1 MKTKLDLAN
10 EEKERA
16 LHRQLIELTGSAED
30 IMHLRGEQ
38 EKEARVELLRRQSM
52 RRVMSQGLANGY
64 RAWVEFWEA
73 KTYAM
78 GRLRVVGNHLRSPE
92 LSHAFMFWAA
102 DSKDVKHKK
111 EMEEVHTLVSIPR
124 TLVERSVLLLSLLP
138 LLVAA
143 VCLCCCCLC
152 CCLPSLLPTRKS
164 TNSRLRSSRR

>member
-38 EKEARVELLRRQSM
+38 GKEARVELLRRQSM

-111 EMEEVHTLVSIPR
+111 EMEEVHTLVSIPNSGQ
-124 TLVERSVLLLSLLP
+124 TFSSTAVAASPSGCCCLPLLLLP
-138 LLVAA
+138 LLLFAFAVAN
-143 VCLCCCCLC
+143 
-152 CCLPSLLPTRKS
+152 P
-164 TNSRLRSSRR
+164 